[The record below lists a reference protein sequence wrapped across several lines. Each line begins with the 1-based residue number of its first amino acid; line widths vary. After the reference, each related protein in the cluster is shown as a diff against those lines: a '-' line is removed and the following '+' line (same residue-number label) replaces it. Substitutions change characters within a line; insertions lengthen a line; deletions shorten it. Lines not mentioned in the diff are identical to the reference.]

1 MSPRLPKI
9 ARQNGPH
16 VRRSF
21 VQDERKSEI
30 LTLST
35 QLLQTLSIIQ
45 GVVLTHKGS
54 KRYLGRRY
62 ALETLLDL
70 LLTSRHVSPVP
81 LATATNSMSPPT
93 SPKSGENGSRS
104 SSENVSTI
112 SLASI
117 VLDTLLCVLVDSS
130 PALRVFEDLKGVQ
143 LVVRILK
150 RAGTPREV
158 RMKCLEFL
166 YFYLLDETTS
176 LSPGTSA
183 HEQDT
188 SAGQDAHIPSSGDI
202 RPSHHSIP
210 STSSTSSRGSSGS
223 SYSSIFSS
231 ASAVSTSASSVSST
245 SRLSGES
252 SEPEKP
258 VSRSP
263 PAASETLA
271 PALAPS
277 PRIVTPPNQRAKPR
291 SLLMLQKEVDY
302 VPLSPKKAQ
311 VSRLGV
317 GTPRAGSALR
327 PKLKSRGPVDV
338 LSSEDTDL
346 EGAPRTPRSGGS
358 SYSSHSRGFS
368 VSSQSD
374 ASSLLSSPEAEK
386 TPLAAVR
393 DRHRR
398 WQSSADIMSV
408 VNTPVQTAATRA
420 ISAAACLQTPEGKP
434 YSGARTMEEK
444 KEILGS
450 MLGNVEALVEGVRK
464 AGIWGLG

>member
-1 MSPRLPKI
+1 MSTMKGVLLDALDELVSARTSTTRIGEILTTLERLLAEVCTPNADPAAAERLQIFIRLQDTFECNVPSRLLSWMSLVTTRLEYITSNPRLPKI

-30 LTLST
+30 ITLST

-62 ALETLLDL
+62 ALE
-70 LLTSRHVSPVP
+70 
-81 LATATNSMSPPT
+81 
-93 SPKSGENGSRS
+93 SGENGSRS

-176 LSPGTSA
+176 LSSGTSA
-183 HEQDT
+183 HEQDA
-188 SAGQDAHIPSSGDI
+188 SAGPDAHIPSSGDI
-202 RPSHHSIP
+202 RPSHQSIP

-231 ASAVSTSASSVSST
+231 ASAVSTSATSVSST

-338 LSSEDTDL
+338 L
-346 EGAPRTPRSGGS
+346 
-358 SYSSHSRGFS
+358 
-368 VSSQSD
+368 D

-386 TPLAAVR
+386 TPLAA
-393 DRHRR
+393 
-398 WQSSADIMSV
+398 
-408 VNTPVQTAATRA
+408 TAATRA

>member
-62 ALETLLDL
+62 ALEVSSLLSRSTRILIHATQTLLDL

-158 RMKCLEFL
+158 R
-166 YFYLLDETTS
+166 
-176 LSPGTSA
+176 
-183 HEQDT
+183 
-188 SAGQDAHIPSSGDI
+188 
-202 RPSHHSIP
+202 
-210 STSSTSSRGSSGS
+210 
-223 SYSSIFSS
+223 
-231 ASAVSTSASSVSST
+231 
-245 SRLSGES
+245 
-252 SEPEKP
+252 
-258 VSRSP
+258 
-263 PAASETLA
+263 
-271 PALAPS
+271 
-277 PRIVTPPNQRAKPR
+277 
-291 SLLMLQKEVDY
+291 
-302 VPLSPKKAQ
+302 
-311 VSRLGV
+311 
-317 GTPRAGSALR
+317 
-327 PKLKSRGPVDV
+327 
-338 LSSEDTDL
+338 
-346 EGAPRTPRSGGS
+346 
-358 SYSSHSRGFS
+358 
-368 VSSQSD
+368 
-374 ASSLLSSPEAEK
+374 
-386 TPLAAVR
+386 
-393 DRHRR
+393 
-398 WQSSADIMSV
+398 
-408 VNTPVQTAATRA
+408 
-420 ISAAACLQTPEGKP
+420 
-434 YSGARTMEEK
+434 
-444 KEILGS
+444 
-450 MLGNVEALVEGVRK
+450 
-464 AGIWGLG
+464 